1 MLKINQEAYAQWNQG
16 GIFHFRNIISRLVND
31 GLIPKMTNLDFKN
44 CEPCLSAI
52 SARLNFRPRN
62 YLLLI
67 HKRNYLLLIQ
77 RAQPHLETKKK
88 KKNPVVEC
96 LIPIALFNEP
106 STRWIFYVCLTSY
119 MLDTFINVFFLK
131 KILLLLL
138 TVDMLRKIGKN
149 ITNICIANLV
159 LMKVLMTKLQA
170 ERLHTHLKSMVE
182 NLLQWQDDTNKH
194 FKAKHLLEMIV
205 RKCGLDTVKA
215 VIPEEHMK
223 IVTNIRKIEKLQP
236 RTKSVYSR
244 ASTARLSRWSHTNI
258 FSDVGDEDGGD
269 SDDSLGAG
277 TSTCRSKDASVSFS
291 RSSLVTSGQEKQ
303 TSDSLPG
310 DLLDHGESVPLDLL
324 DRQKTRSALRA
335 SQPHQLRP
343 QEIDENIE
351 IAPHGRLIITTIKE
365 SKLNKQ
371 RDSDSDDQNNESLT
385 LKSKNSSSS
394 RVMPSIGFR
403 QNKRQK
409 TSDSGRAYKGDEYAS
424 KKASGDLKKTGKLE
438 PYAYW
443 PLDRKMLNTR
453 EEKRAVSRKGLAN
466 VKKLSKKLEG
476 RSVSSAL
483 SVRGVGGLKRK
494 QKAHKGKGRFKKK

>member
-1 MLKINQEAYAQWNQG
+1 
-16 GIFHFRNIISRLVND
+16 
-31 GLIPKMTNLDFKN
+31 
-44 CEPCLSAI
+44 
-52 SARLNFRPRN
+52 
-62 YLLLI
+62 
-67 HKRNYLLLIQ
+67 
-77 RAQPHLETKKK
+77 
-88 KKNPVVEC
+88 
-96 LIPIALFNEP
+96 
-106 STRWIFYVCLTSY
+106 
-119 MLDTFINVFFLK
+119 
-131 KILLLLL
+131 
-138 TVDMLRKIGKN
+138 
-149 ITNICIANLV
+149 
-159 LMKVLMTKLQA
+159 
-170 ERLHTHLKSMVE
+170 
-182 NLLQWQDDTNKH
+182 
-194 FKAKHLLEMIV
+194 MIV

-223 IVTNIRKIEKLQP
+223 IVTNIRKIKEQKD
-236 RTKSVYSR
+236 RKIAAKNKVRVFKSKHCER
-244 ASTARLSRWSHTNI
+244 
-258 FSDVGDEDGGD
+258 
-269 SDDSLGAG
+269 
-277 TSTCRSKDASVSFS
+277 
-291 RSSLVTSGQEKQ
+291 
-303 TSDSLPG
+303 LPG

-351 IAPHGRLIITTIKE
+351 IAPDGWLIITTIKE

-424 KKASGDLKKTGKLE
+424 KKASGDLKKKGKLE

-466 VKKLSKKLEG
+466 VMKLFKKLEG